1 MLYLILATVTSSLV
15 SVIMRFSEKHSR
27 NNISLLAVNY
37 FFCAV
42 IGGFYTGSSSI
53 FPREDGLGLTL
64 IMGVIGGILFLA
76 SFMLLQWNIGK
87 NGVLL
92 PTTFMKLGIIIPV
105 LMSIIIFGEDPR
117 LIQIAGILL
126 AVFAIIIMNGGGKE
140 TAKNTSGLII
150 LLLVTGVCNSVSKV
164 FEQIGPAAF
173 NDHFLFYIFCV
184 AFVLCLALCLYKG
197 QKFTLAEIA
206 WGLAI
211 GIPNYFSSRFM
222 LLSLSQVPASI
233 AYPSYSVGSIV
244 LVALAGVILFKEKI
258 SRRRYIALAIIMVA
272 LAMLNM

>member
-1 MLYLILATVTSSLV
+1 MYYLILATVTSAMV
-15 SVIMRFSEKHSR
+15 SIIMRFSEKTVR
-27 NNISLLAVNY
+27 NNISVLAVNY
-37 FFCAV
+37 FFCAI
-42 IGGFYTGSSSI
+42 IGGIYTGSVDL
-53 FPREDGLGLTL
+53 FPRQEGLGLTL
-64 IMGVIGGILFLA
+64 VMGVIGGILFLA

-105 LMSIIIFGEDPR
+105 LMSIVIFGEDPR

-126 AVFAIIIMNGGGKE
+126 AVFAIIIMNSGGGVA
-140 TAKNTSGLII
+140 AKNTTGLIV

-184 AFVLCLALCLYKG
+184 AFILCLALCLYKG
-197 QKFTLAEIA
+197 QKFTPAELA

-244 LVALAGVILFKEKI
+244 LVALAGVLLFKEKI
-258 SRRRYIALAIIMVA
+258 SRRRLIALGIIMVA